1 LILIFGFFNFFYNAH
16 RFQHR
21 AMATSD
27 DHPHPIINADIAVN
41 QHRQPQQATTAATT
55 TNAHRFQHRAMATS
69 DDHPHPIINDNAIN
83 IKPVPSTTQTNGSC
97 KLRKTQTHQQAP
109 TNHQKWRNTP
119 IEDYQD
125 IDMPTHISNTGDA
138 RPNQVA
144 YDMPKHTPSAR
155 QTPRL
160 TRQNSYCRPSLAQR
174 CQLTP

>member
-1 LILIFGFFNFFYNAH
+1 LILIFGFFLIFFTMHIGFNTAQWQRQMITH
-16 RFQHR
+16 TQSS
-21 AMATSD
+21 T
-27 DHPHPIINADIAVN
+27 NTAVN
-41 QHRQPQQATTAATT
+41 QHRQLHQATAAATT

-69 DDHPHPIINDNAIN
+69 DDHPHPIINNNAIN

-144 YDMPKHTPSAR
+144 YDMPKHTPPAR

-160 TRQNSYCRPSLAQR
+160 TRHLYQ
-174 CQLTP
+174 T